1 MEASLTVTLAA
12 AAVSI
17 GALHSL
23 APDHWIPIAAV
34 GRARG
39 WSIARTA
46 RVALLCGFGHVTVS
60 VVLGLAALAAGVGA
74 MRVVGDH
81 VAAISGVLLVGFG
94 LAYALWGLRRN
105 LSGHLHGHHHDDYDH
120 VHDPSRVSVWTLLAI
135 YSADACVAVIPIL
148 FAAAPL
154 PAASTVGIIAAYE
167 VATVGTMVAL
177 VALARAGAGALRGRW
192 MERWGDGAAGAS
204 IALTGVAV
212 ALLGW

>member
-1 MEASLTVTLAA
+1 MDAELTTTLAL

-17 GALHSL
+17 GALHAL

-39 WSIARTA
+39 WSVGRTA

-60 VVLGLAALAAGVGA
+60 VLLGLAALATGAAA
-74 MRVVGDH
+74 MRSLGDH
-81 VAAISGVLLVGFG
+81 AAALSGVLLVGFG
-94 LAYALWGLRRN
+94 VAYALWGLRRSV
-105 LSGHLHGHHHDDYDH
+105 SGHLHGHHHDHYDH

-154 PAASTVGIIAAYE
+154 PATSTVGIIAAYE
-167 VATVGTMVAL
+167 IATIGTMVTL

>member
-1 MEASLTVTLAA
+1 MDASLAYTLAA

-39 WSIARTA
+39 WSTGRTA

-60 VVLGLAALAAGVGA
+60 VLLGLIALATGVA
-74 MRVVGDH
+74 TMRALGDH
-81 VAAISGVLLVGFG
+81 AASISGLLLVGFG
-94 LAYALWGLRRN
+94 VAYALWGIRRS
-105 LSGHLHGHHHDDYDH
+105 LAGHLHGHHHDHYDH
-120 VHDPSRVSVWTLLAI
+120 VHDASRASVGSLLAI

-154 PAASTVGIIAAYE
+154 PPLATVGIIVAYE
-167 VATVGTMVAL
+167 IATVGTMVAL
-177 VALARAGAGALRGRW
+177 VAVARAGAGALRGRW

-204 IALTGVAV
+204 IALTGIAV